1 MLKTITKFV
10 LQRRRR
16 VQQPQPEIVE
26 EYDRRDPAVA
36 SGDLPETAEP
46 QLDEPPSEPVLAK
59 VKWYNP
65 ERGMPLLVDLVGFT
79 GSGLSRTHHILGH
92 QRSAR
97 GAMLVTTGSVSR
109 RKTET
114 C

>member
-65 ERGMPLLVDLVGFT
+65 DKRYGFVELLD
-79 GSGLSRTHHILGH
+79 GSGDAFLHRNASGTIHKGK
-92 QRSAR
+92 SYP
-97 GAMLVTTGSVSR
+97 TNNP
-109 RKTET
+109 